1 MSRCFSQCRESIL
14 RRTVLTRSGQGLHR
28 RSLRCLHTYLS
39 LTFSQ
44 VPRHHQPR
52 NPDKRQVRKQ
62 SLFLPLLTHNHHH
75 HLPCRKTI
83 RKHQPLPV
91 LSPFQQ
97 VNKRALHPQNRV
109 SGRPGPL
116 LTAVVLSFHI
126 YPVPLKKKRK
136 KTQPRT
142 IRSTTLT
149 TFSFL
154 RMSPSGK
161 DQIWHTEPVRLPPPF
176 PYLQQKMVW
185 LTLTAC

>member
-28 RSLRCLHTYLS
+28 RSLRCLHTHLS

-62 SLFLPLLTHNHHH
+62 YLLPPLLARNHYNN
-75 HLPCRKTI
+75 LPCRKTN

-91 LSPFQQ
+91 ISPFQQ
-97 VNKRALHPQNRV
+97 VRKRALHPQNRV

-116 LTAVVLSFHI
+116 LIAVVLSFRI
-126 YPVPLKKKRK
+126 YTAPLKKKRK

-161 DQIWHTEPVRLPPPF
+161 DQIWLTEPVQILLIFLFHRR
-176 PYLQQKMVW
+176 W
-185 LTLTAC
+185 CS